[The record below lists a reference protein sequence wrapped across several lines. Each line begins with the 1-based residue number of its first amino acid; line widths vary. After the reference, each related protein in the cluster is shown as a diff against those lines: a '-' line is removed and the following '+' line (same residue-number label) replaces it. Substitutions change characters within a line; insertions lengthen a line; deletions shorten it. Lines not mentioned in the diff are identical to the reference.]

1 MKKKLMELLTKKE
14 SRKAEL
20 GTKANSTEDIK
31 ELRSINTELDTLN
44 TEITELR
51 SMIDAL
57 PDEAEENPLE
67 QRSQTIPVGQLKPM
81 GTYGFDGKQ
90 NEQRSKEL
98 TDKFEARGAD
108 LKAGK
113 AIVVSMEESAEE
125 RAVTIASGDLIV
137 QKKYANNLNETFNE
151 VSSLIDR
158 VNAVPLPGGESYT
171 KGFEVSFGEGDYT
184 TETGDYT
191 DTDPVT
197 DYVEIGKAK
206 ITAYTEIT
214 DEATKLPNI
223 NYQALVAKNVRI
235 AIRKKLAKMIFAGA
249 GGANAFVGIKNA
261 PANVIPA
268 ASDIEIS
275 EIDEDTLDKIVFGYG
290 GDEDVEGTAVL
301 ILSKADLAAFAAIR
315 TLDGEKLYEITIN
328 GNTGTISSKGS
339 FSVQY
344 ILNSVCPA
352 LSAVA
357 TAAGTYCMAY
367 GNLMSYEMPVFS
379 PLTIEESRDF
389 KFKSGQIAYR
399 GSIWAGGNVAA
410 YKGFVRIK
418 KVAAT

>member
-1 MKKKLMELLTKKE
+1 MKKKLLAILAKKE
-14 SRKAEL
+14 ARKQEL
-20 GTKANSTEDIK
+20 GTKVNATEDIK
-31 ELRSINTELDTLN
+31 ELRSINADLEALN
-44 TEITELR
+44 AEIVELR
-51 SMIDAL
+51 GMIDAL
-57 PDEAEENPLE
+57 PDELGEETLE
-67 QRSQTIPVGQLKPM
+67 QRSQTLPVGQLKPIS
-81 GTYGFDGKQ
+81 TYGFDGKQ
-90 NEQRSKEL
+90 SEQRSEEITK
-98 TDKFEARGAD
+98 KFETRGAD

-113 AIVVSMEESAEE
+113 AIVVSIEETAEE
-125 RAVTIASGDLIV
+125 RAVTVASGDLII
-137 QKKYANNLNETFNE
+137 QKKYANNLNEAFNE

-158 VNAVPLPGGESYT
+158 VNAVPLQGGESYT
-171 KGFEVSFGEGDYT
+171 KGFEVSYGEGGYT
-184 TETGDYT
+184 TETGDYVE
-191 DTDPVT
+191 TDPVT

-223 NYQALVAKNVRI
+223 NYQALVAKNVRL
-235 AIRKKLAKMIFAGA
+235 AIRKKIAKMIFAGA

-261 PANVIPA
+261 PVNVIPL
-268 ASDIEIS
+268 ASDISIS

-301 ILSKADLAAFAAIR
+301 ILSKADLAAFSAIR
-315 TLDGEKLYEITIN
+315 TLDGEKLYEIAIN

-357 TAAGTYCMAY
+357 TVAGTYCMAY
-367 GNLMSYEMPVFS
+367 GNLMSYEMPIFS

-399 GSIWAGGNVAA
+399 GSVWAGGNVAA